1 MTLAEIRHSEV
12 ARVETQLCH
21 TPGKI
26 HLTVSD
32 NGQGWQGPVPAPLSR
47 RSLLLGAHFSA
58 QKSGTGGL
66 QIDLRL
72 TPRSLPLFG

>member
-1 MTLAEIRHSEV
+1 MTLAEIRYSKV
-12 ARVETQLCH
+12 ARVETQLSR
-21 TPGKI
+21 TPGKT

-32 NGQGWQGPVPAPLSR
+32 NGQGLRGPVPASLSR
-47 RSLLLGAHFSA
+47 RSRFLGVRLSAHE
-58 QKSGTGGL
+58 SGTGGL

>member
-32 NGQGWQGPVPAPLSR
+32 NGQGLNGPVPASLSR
-47 RSLLLGAHFSA
+47 RSRFLGAHLST

-72 TPRSLPLFG
+72 KPRRLPLFG